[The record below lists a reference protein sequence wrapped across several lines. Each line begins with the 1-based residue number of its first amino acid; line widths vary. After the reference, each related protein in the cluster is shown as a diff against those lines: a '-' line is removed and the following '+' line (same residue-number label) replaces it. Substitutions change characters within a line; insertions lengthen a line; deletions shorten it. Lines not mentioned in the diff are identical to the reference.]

1 MFHVHYVTIPQ
12 LCDNLRLKFAHPVAV
27 GHECPS
33 MSSNVFSENSTLL
46 NLAMLHMKIGSGG
59 RKNGVNYVLN
69 LAVIELRSFLILL
82 PIR

>member
-33 MSSNVFSENSTLL
+33 MSSDAFSKKDKLR
-46 NLAMLHMKIGSGG
+46 NLVMLHMKIGSSVERGMWIISL
-59 RKNGVNYVLN
+59 KFDYYKT
-69 LAVIELRSFLILL
+69 SFLYNFTTY
-82 PIR
+82 